1 MIHECV
7 CEQNRGKRRRAEGGS
22 PRTLHSLSGR
32 LQKLLRPRRVSV
44 SQDPGQALLQVHT
57 HTHTRLYLY
66 LLRVEVQILYIAVFE
81 QMVRRSNI

>member
-57 HTHTRLYLY
+57 HTRLYLY